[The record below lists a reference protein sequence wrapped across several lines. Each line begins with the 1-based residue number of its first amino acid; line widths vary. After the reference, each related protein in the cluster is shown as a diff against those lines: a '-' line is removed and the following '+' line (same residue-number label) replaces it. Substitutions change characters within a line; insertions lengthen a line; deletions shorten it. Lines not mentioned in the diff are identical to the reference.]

1 MEGLFDA
8 PDLVLHTQ
16 DGHLERVELNLR
28 NRRKEGV
35 EKDERGEKREERRG
49 RKEEERKRRGK
60 R

>member
-28 NRRKEGV
+28 NRRREEG
-35 EKDERGEKREERRG
+35 GEKREEERRG